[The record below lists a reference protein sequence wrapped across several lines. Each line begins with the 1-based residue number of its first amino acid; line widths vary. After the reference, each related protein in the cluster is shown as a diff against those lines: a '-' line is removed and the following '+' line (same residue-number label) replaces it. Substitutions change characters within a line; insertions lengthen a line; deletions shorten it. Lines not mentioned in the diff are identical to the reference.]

1 LTDPEVPEPPAP
13 AALDPLLKAWPSGAD
28 LWRVHKLDR
37 RPAELNPG
45 VDIGRFHA
53 FSGSAGKPVAT
64 LYAANTWQGA
74 VAETVFRDVPL
85 RGTPRTKRRAELELR
100 AMSLLR
106 LRREVQLVELRG
118 TGLRRLRLQRR
129 ELIDTEADQYSRS
142 VRWAAALYQAAPQAG
157 GLVWTSRLHD
167 PSAAVVFFGDRV
179 AEKDFLPIEGP
190 IPLGVGKGLARV
202 LELAEEAG
210 ILITLS

>member
-1 LTDPEVPEPPAP
+1 MTDPEVPEPPDP
-13 AALDPLLKAWPSGAD
+13 ATLDPLVQVWPGGTE

-37 RPAELNPG
+37 RPAEFNPG
-45 VDIGRFHA
+45 VDSGRFHPFPGA
-53 FSGSAGKPVAT
+53 AGKPVPT
-64 LYAANTWQGA
+64 LYAASTWQGA

-85 RGTPRTKRRAELELR
+85 RGGPRTKRQSELEVR

-106 LRREVQLVELRG
+106 LRREVKLVELRG

-129 ELIDTEADQYSRS
+129 ELIETEADQYPRS

-157 GLVWTSRLHD
+157 GLVWTSRLND
-167 PSAAVVFFGDRV
+167 PAAVVVFFGDRV
-179 AEKDFLPIEGP
+179 AEKDLSSVEGP
-190 IPLGVGKGLARV
+190 IPLGVGTGLARV
-202 LELAEEAG
+202 MELAEEAG

>member
-1 LTDPEVPEPPAP
+1 LTDPEVPEPPDP
-13 AALDPLLKAWPSGAD
+13 ATLDPLFKVWPGGTD

-45 VDIGRFHA
+45 VDSGRFHPFPGA
-53 FSGSAGKPVAT
+53 AGKPVAT
-64 LYAANTWQGA
+64 LYAADTWQGA
-74 VAETVFRDVPL
+74 VAETLFRDVPL
-85 RGTPRTKRRAELELR
+85 QGDPRTKRLAELELR

-106 LRREVQLVELRG
+106 LRREVKLVELRG

-129 ELIDTEADQYSRS
+129 ELIETEADQYSRS
-142 VRWAAALYQAAPQAG
+142 VRWAAALYQAAPEAG

-167 PSAAVVFFGDRV
+167 SSAAVVFFGDRV
-179 AEKDFLPIEGP
+179 AEKDFTPVEGP

-202 LELAEEAG
+202 MELAEEAG

>member
-1 LTDPEVPEPPAP
+1 LTDPEVPEPPDP
-13 AALDPLLKAWPSGAD
+13 ATLDPLLKVWPSGAD

-37 RPAELNPG
+37 RPAEFNPG
-45 VDIGRFHA
+45 VDSGRFHP

-64 LYAANTWQGA
+64 LYAASTWQGA
-74 VAETVFRDVPL
+74 VSETLFREVPL
-85 RGTPRTKRRAELELR
+85 RGAPRTKRRAELELR

-106 LRREVQLVELRG
+106 LRREVKLVELRG

-129 ELIDTEADQYSRS
+129 ELIETEADQYSRS
-142 VRWAAALYQAAPQAG
+142 VRWAAALYQGVPQAG

-179 AEKDFLPIEGP
+179 AEKDFSPVEGP

-202 LELAEEAG
+202 MELAEEAG

>member
-1 LTDPEVPEPPAP
+1 LTDPAVPAP
-13 AALDPLLKAWPSGAD
+13 PDPATLDPLLTVWPSGTD

-37 RPAELNPG
+37 RPAEFNPG
-45 VDIGRFHA
+45 MDLGRFHP
-53 FSGSAGKPVAT
+53 FPGHAGKPVAT
-64 LYAANTWQGA
+64 LYAASTWQGA

-85 RGTPRTKRRAELELR
+85 RGGPRTKRRAELELR

-106 LRREVQLVELRG
+106 LRRKVKLVELRG

-129 ELIDTEADQYSRS
+129 ELIETDADQYSRS

-179 AEKDFLPIEGP
+179 AEKDFSSVGSP

-202 LELAEEAG
+202 MELAEEAG
-210 ILITLS
+210 ILIILS

>member
-1 LTDPEVPEPPAP
+1 MTDPEVPEPPDP
-13 AALDPLLKAWPSGAD
+13 AVLDPLLKVWPSGAN
-28 LWRVHKLDR
+28 LWRVHKLGR
-37 RPAELNPG
+37 RPAEFNPG
-45 VDIGRFHA
+45 VDIGRFHP

-74 VAETVFRDVPL
+74 VAETLFRDVPL
-85 RGTPRTKRRAELELR
+85 RGAPRTKRRAELEHR

-129 ELIDTEADQYSRS
+129 ELIETEADQYSRS

-157 GLVWTSRLHD
+157 GLVWTSRLDD
-167 PSAAVVFFGDRV
+167 PSATMMFFGDRV
-179 AEKDFLPIEGP
+179 AERDFSLVEGP
-190 IPLGVGKGLARV
+190 IPLDVGKGLARV
-202 LELAEEAG
+202 MELAEEAG
-210 ILITLS
+210 ILVTLS

>member
-1 LTDPEVPEPPAP
+1 LTDPQVPEPPAP
-13 AALDPLLKAWPSGAD
+13 ATLDPLLKVWPSGAD

-45 VDIGRFHA
+45 VDVGRFHP

-64 LYAANTWQGA
+64 LYAASTWQGA
-74 VAETVFRDVPL
+74 VSETLFRDVPL
-85 RGTPRTKRRAELELR
+85 RGAPRTKRRAEIELR

-129 ELIDTEADQYSRS
+129 ELIETEADQYPRS
-142 VRWAAALYQAAPQAG
+142 AGWAAALHQAAPKAA

-167 PSAAVVFFGDRV
+167 PAAAVVFFGDRV
-179 AEKDFLPIEGP
+179 AERDFSPVEGP
-190 IPLGVGKGLARV
+190 IPLGIGKGLARV
-202 LELAEEAG
+202 MELAEEAG